1 MVRKHLSMRVDD
13 ELLQDLEEE
22 CRKSGQSRS
31 AVAKR
36 FIEEGLRMERHP
48 GIVFRPG
55 PAGRRP
61 ALAAGPD
68 VWEVARIL
76 RDWEGPPGDKV
87 RYLVDDLLLTPLQ
100 VEVAVR
106 YYDEFCEE
114 IDAWLD
120 RLDAEAGG
128 ARAEWRRKQGLPRE

>member
-1 MVRKHLSMRVDD
+1 MVSKHLSVRVND
-13 ELLQDLEEE
+13 ELLHDLEEE

-36 FIEEGLRMERHP
+36 FLEEGLRMERHP

-76 RDWEGPPGDKV
+76 RDWEGLPEDKLQ
-87 RYLVDDLLLTPLQ
+87 YLVDDLLLTPLQ
-100 VEVAVR
+100 VEAAAR
-106 YYDEFCEE
+106 YYDEFRKE

-120 RLDAEAGG
+120 RLDAEADR
-128 ARAEWRRKQGLPRE
+128 ARAEWRRQQGLPLE

>member
-1 MVRKHLSMRVDD
+1 MVSKHLSVRIND

-36 FIEEGLRMERHP
+36 FLEEGLRMERHP
-48 GIVFRPG
+48 RIVFRPG

-61 ALAAGPD
+61 ALVDGPD
-68 VWEVARIL
+68 VWVLGRLFRERESPQEHLAESIADEMAL
-76 RDWEGPPGDKV
+76 RPD
-87 RYLVDDLLLTPLQ
+87 Q
-100 VEVAVR
+100 VEAAAR
-106 YYDEFCEE
+106 YYDEFREE

-120 RLDAEAGG
+120 RLDAEADR
-128 ARAEWRRKQGLPRE
+128 AEAEWRRERGLPSR

>member
-1 MVRKHLSMRVDD
+1 MVSKHLSMRVDD

-36 FIEEGLRMERHP
+36 FLEEGLRMARHP

-55 PAGRRP
+55 PTGRRP

-68 VWEVARIL
+68 VWVLGRYFRE
-76 RDWEGPPGDKV
+76 DGPPRVEAIADELAL
-87 RYLVDDLLLTPLQ
+87 RVDQ
-100 VEVAVR
+100 VEAAAR
-106 YYDEFCEE
+106 YYEEFPEE

-120 RLDAEAGG
+120 RLDAEADR
-128 ARAEWRRKQGLPRE
+128 AEAEWRRRRGLPPR

>member
-1 MVRKHLSMRVDD
+1 MVSKHLSVRVND

-36 FIEEGLRMERHP
+36 FLEEGLRMERHP

-55 PAGRRP
+55 PTGRRP

-68 VWEVARIL
+68 VWVLGRYFRESEPPRVEAIADELAL
-76 RDWEGPPGDKV
+76 R
-87 RYLVDDLLLTPLQ
+87 VDQ
-100 VEVAVR
+100 VEAAAR
-106 YYDEFCEE
+106 YYDEFREE

-120 RLDAEAGG
+120 RLDAEADR
-128 ARAEWRRKQGLPRE
+128 AEAEWRRRRGLPPG

>member
-1 MVRKHLSMRVDD
+1 MVSKHLSVRVDD

-36 FIEEGLRMERHP
+36 FLEEGLRMARHP

-55 PAGRRP
+55 PTGRRP

-68 VWEVARIL
+68 VWVLGRYFREG
-76 RDWEGPPGDKV
+76 GPPPVEAIADELAL
-87 RYLVDDLLLTPLQ
+87 RVDQ
-100 VEVAVR
+100 VEAAAR
-106 YYDEFCEE
+106 YYDEFREE

-120 RLDAEAGG
+120 RLDAEADR
-128 ARAEWRRKQGLPRE
+128 AEAEWRRRRGLPPR

>member
-1 MVRKHLSMRVDD
+1 MVSKHLSMRVDD

-36 FIEEGLRMERHP
+36 FLEEGLRMARHP

-55 PAGRRP
+55 PTGRRP
-61 ALAAGPD
+61 ALVDGPD
-68 VWEVARIL
+68 VWVLGRYFREG
-76 RDWEGPPGDKV
+76 GPPRVEAIADELAL
-87 RYLVDDLLLTPLQ
+87 RVDQ
-100 VEVAVR
+100 VEAAAR
-106 YYDEFCEE
+106 YYDEFREE

-120 RLDAEAGG
+120 RLDAEAD
-128 ARAEWRRKQGLPRE
+128 RTEAEWRRSRGLPPR